1 MTLTNQ
7 FRKLTATQKIKNT
20 EEKNPSY
27 NKHITAFEFNQ
38 FSGNF

>member
-7 FRKLTATQKIKNT
+7 FRKLTTTQKIKNT
-20 EEKNPSY
+20 EDKNPSH
-27 NKHITAFEFNQ
+27 NQHITAFEFNQ